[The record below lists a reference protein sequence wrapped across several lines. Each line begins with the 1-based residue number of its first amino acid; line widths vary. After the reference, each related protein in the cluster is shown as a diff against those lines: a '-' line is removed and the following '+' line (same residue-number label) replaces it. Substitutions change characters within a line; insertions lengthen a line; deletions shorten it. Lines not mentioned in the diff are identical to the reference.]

1 VDFAEA
7 LSAINAMTIDD
18 RIRLAEAIW
27 EGIEAEEQVP
37 ELTEAQKQELDRRL
51 AAYEACPQSAV
62 PWEQV
67 EAEARARLR
76 R

>member
-7 LSAINAMTIDD
+7 LSAINAMSIDD

-27 EGIEAEEQVP
+27 EGIEAEQELP
-37 ELTEAQKQELDRRL
+37 ELTEAQKQELDRRMAEL
-51 AAYEACPQSAV
+51 DAHPETAV
-62 PWEQV
+62 PWEEV
-67 EAEARARLR
+67 WAKAKARFR

>member
-7 LSAINAMTIDD
+7 LSAINAMSIDD
-18 RIRLAEAIW
+18 RIRLVDAIW
-27 EGIEAEEQVP
+27 EGIEAEQRIP
-37 ELTEAQKQELDRRL
+37 PLTEAHKQELDRRI
-51 AAYEACPQSAV
+51 AAYEASPQSGV
-62 PWEQV
+62 SWEQV

>member
-1 VDFAEA
+1 MDFAEA
-7 LSAINAMTIDD
+7 LSAISAMSIDD
-18 RIRLAEAIW
+18 RIRLVEAVW
-27 EGIEAEEQVP
+27 EGIEDEEPVP
-37 ELTEAQKQELDRRL
+37 ELTEAQKEELDRRS
-51 AAYEACPQSAV
+51 AAYEASPQSGV

>member
-7 LSAINAMTIDD
+7 LSAINAMSVDD

-27 EGIEAEEQVP
+27 EGIEAEEPVP

-51 AAYEACPQSAV
+51 TAYEASPQSGV

-67 EAEARARLR
+67 EADARSRLR

>member
-1 VDFAEA
+1 MDYTEV
-7 LSAINAMTIDD
+7 LSAANSLSIHD
-18 RIRLAEAIW
+18 RIRLAEALW
-27 EGIEAEEQVP
+27 EGIDAEQPVP
-37 ELTEAQKQELDRRL
+37 ELTEAQKQELERRL
-51 AAYEACPQSAV
+51 AAHEAAPQDGI

>member
-1 VDFAEA
+1 MDFSEVLSAANA
-7 LSAINAMTIDD
+7 LSIDD

-27 EGIEAEEQVP
+27 EGIEAEEPTP
-37 ELTEAQKQELDRRL
+37 ELTEAQKRELERRL
-51 AAYEACPQSAV
+51 AAYEASPQSGV

>member
-1 VDFAEA
+1 MDFAEA
-7 LSAINAMTIDD
+7 LSAINAMSVDD

-27 EGIEAEEQVP
+27 DGIEAEQ
-37 ELTEAQKQELDRRL
+37 ELPQLTDAQKEELDRRI
-51 AAYEACPQSAV
+51 AAYEASPESAV

-67 EAEARARLR
+67 EAEVRARLR